1 MRTIICKKCG
11 AEIDAS
17 LGECPNCGA
26 VYYILPEEDKKL
38 EWAMNTESD
47 IDDTKIL
54 RAIEDNSNRGEAG
67 RATRDIF
74 SADNDEL
81 FNTRVWRL
89 AEEQNTAKI
98 ERPQNTDNAV
108 PVPTV
113 HRPVSQRPVQEYPV
127 RQTAVPGTQRPVP
140 MKTQPAQKDKEK
152 ELRKKQLIVYA
163 VALLAV
169 LTLVLSFMG
178 GLFNFTGSGDDKNVM
193 QNVVGMPK
201 DSAMTVL
208 HDGLGLEVTVEKEDS
223 TEAAGIVTKQSI
235 KEDKKVKKGDKV
247 TITVS
252 SGKAPESSS
261 GKGDYIEVP
270 TLTKKTYDQAKQ
282 LLSDM
287 GLKIVRGEDTFS
299 DEDVG
304 IVVTQTPMQGAKLE
318 KGDTV
323 TVTVSKGLEPSPSPE
338 AHTISVTAG
347 KGGSISPK
355 GAVSV
360 ADGEDQ
366 TFTITPDTGYE
377 IFEVKVDGTSIG
389 APSSYAFTKVTDDHT
404 IYAVFRQT
412 SSTSPTPS
420 ATPTTNPV
428 SNTDIG

>member
-26 VYYILPEEDKKL
+26 VYYILPDEDKKL
-38 EWAMNTESD
+38 EWAMSTDSD

-54 RAIEDNSNRGEAG
+54 KAVEANSNFGG
-67 RATRDIF
+67 MGHGNRDIF
-74 SADNDEL
+74 NADNDEL
-81 FNTRVWRL
+81 FNTRKWRL
-89 AEEQNTAKI
+89 SEEQELAKATRPQTTERAEE
-98 ERPQNTDNAV
+98 P
-108 PVPTV
+108 V
-113 HRPVSQRPVQEYPV
+113 HRLVSQRPV
-127 RQTAVPGTQRPVP
+127 RQTAKPELARPATGKGTP
-140 MKTQPAQKDKEK
+140 TQEDKEK
-152 ELRKKQLIVYA
+152 ELRKKQLIVAA

-178 GLFNFTGSGDDKNVM
+178 GLFDFSGGDDKEDM
-193 QNVVGMPK
+193 QNLVGMPQE
-201 DSAMTVL
+201 SAMTVL
-208 HDGLGLEVTVEKEDS
+208 DTLELKVTTEKEASD
-223 TEAAGIVTKQSI
+223 EAAGIVIKQSI
-235 KEDKKVKKGDKV
+235 KKDSKVHKGDKI

-252 SGKAPESSS
+252 SGQPVSSS
-261 GKGDYIEVP
+261 ENTEYIQVP

-282 LLSDM
+282 ILSDM
-287 GLKIVRGEDTFS
+287 GLKISSDEDVFS

-304 IVVTQTPMQGAKLE
+304 LVVTQSPMKDAKVK

-323 TVTVSKGLEPSPSPE
+323 TVAVSKGLEPSPSPTD
-338 AHTISVTAG
+338 HTISVTAG

-355 GAVSV
+355 GAVLV

-366 TFTITPDTGYE
+366 TFTITPDSGYE

-389 APSSYAFTKVTDDHT
+389 APTSYSFTKVTDDHT

-412 SSTSPTPS
+412 SSASPTPS
-420 ATPTTNPV
+420 PTGTVNPV

>member
-38 EWAMNTESD
+38 EWAMSTDTS

-54 RAIEDNSNRGEAG
+54 RSIETNPGRSEAG

-74 SADNDEL
+74 NADNDEL
-81 FNTRVWRL
+81 FNTRVWKL
-89 AEEQNTAKI
+89 TEEQDTAKI
-98 ERPQNTDNAV
+98 TRPQNLDKEA
-108 PVPTV
+108 PMV
-113 HRPVSQRPVQEYPV
+113 HRPVPQRPV
-127 RQTAVPGTQRPVP
+127 RQTTKPEVSRTAAE
-140 MKTQPAQKDKEK
+140 KAQSDREAKA
-152 ELRKKQLIVYA
+152 KKMRRNNLIVSA

-178 GLFNFTGSGDDKNVM
+178 GLFDFTGSSDDKNVM
-193 QNVVGMPK
+193 QNVVGMPE

-208 HDGLGLEVTVEKEDS
+208 HDGLELEVTVEKADS
-223 TEAAGIVTKQSI
+223 TEAAGIVIKQSI

-252 SGKAPESSS
+252 SGKAPASSS
-261 GKGDYIEVP
+261 GNGDYIEVP

-282 LLSDM
+282 ILTDM
-287 GLKIVRGEDTFS
+287 GLKIARGEDAFS
-299 DEDVG
+299 DEDIG

-355 GAVSV
+355 GAVAV

-366 TFTITPDTGYE
+366 VFTITPDDGYE

-389 APSSYAFTKVTDDHT
+389 APSNYTFTKVTDDHT

-412 SSTSPTPS
+412 SSASPTPS
-420 ATPTTNPV
+420 TTPATNPA

>member
-17 LGECPNCGA
+17 LGECPICGA
-26 VYYILPEEDKKL
+26 VYYILPDEEKKL
-38 EWAMNTESD
+38 EWAMSTEPD

-54 RAIEDNSNRGEAG
+54 REVESNHSRGESG
-67 RATRDIF
+67 RGNRDF
-74 SADNDEL
+74 FNADNDEL
-81 FNTRVWRL
+81 FNTRVWRQT
-89 AEEQNTAKI
+89 EEQELDKTARIQTTEKA
-98 ERPQNTDNAV
+98 ETPVRR
-108 PVPTV
+108 PVP
-113 HRPVSQRPVQEYPV
+113 QRPV
-127 RQTAVPGTQRPVP
+127 RQTVKPETARPAPVKAAP
-140 MKTQPAQKDKEK
+140 TEKDKEQQ
-152 ELRKKQLIVYA
+152 LRKKQLMVAA
-163 VALLAV
+163 VALVAV

-178 GLFNFTGSGDDKNVM
+178 GLFNFSKNDDGKSVM

-208 HDGLGLEVTVEKEDS
+208 AEGLGLKVTVETEDS
-223 TEAAGIVTKQSI
+223 TQPAGIVTKQSI
-235 KEDKKVKKGDKV
+235 KEDKKVKKGDKI

-252 SGKAPESSS
+252 SGNIPASAS
-261 GKGDYIEVP
+261 GSGDYIEVP

-282 LLSDM
+282 ILTDM
-287 GLKIVRGEDTFS
+287 GLKITKGEDSFS

-304 IVVTQTPMQGAKLE
+304 LVVSQLPMQGAKIK

-323 TVTVSKGLEPSPSPE
+323 TVSVSKGIEPSPSPTD
-338 AHTISVTAG
+338 HTISVTAG

-355 GAVSV
+355 GAVTV

-366 TFTITPDTGYE
+366 TFTISPDSGYE

-389 APSSYAFTKVTDDHT
+389 APTSYSFTKVTGDHT

-412 SSTSPTPS
+412 SSTTQTPTP
-420 ATPTTNPV
+420 TGTTNPA